1 MERVYENPTNESVD
15 FFVGT
20 EVENTPAK
28 GKLTLF
34 VVGIQPIDKIIAA
47 ATVNKCEHVYF
58 GANMSFPKLDVNDGT
73 GWRVWEEMIRG
84 VLGAGFWATLDID
97 VAQVEGLHESC
108 LTEHN
113 RFIPMISV
121 KLPYVGLFNYNT
133 TIKVDDKTF
142 DATNPGVW
150 CWSLHDL
157 MSRDHFTDWSK
168 YQEDKVI

>member
-1 MERVYENPTNESVD
+1 MKRVYENPSDKSVD

-34 VVGIQPIDKIIAA
+34 VVGIQLADKIIAKA
-47 ATVNKCEHVYF
+47 KKHKIEHVYF
-58 GANMSFPKLDVNDGT
+58 GANMSFPKLDVNDGP
-73 GWRVWEEMIRG
+73 GWQPWEDMIRS
-84 VLGAGFWATLDID
+84 VLDAGLWTTLDID
-97 VAQVEGLHESC
+97 VTCVEGLHESG

-121 KLPYVGLFNYNT
+121 KIPYVGLLNYNT

-142 DATNPGVW
+142 NATNPGVW

-168 YQEDKVI
+168 YQNDKVL

>member
-1 MERVYENPTNESVD
+1 MERVYENPSDKSVD
-15 FFVGT
+15 FFIGT

-28 GKLTLF
+28 GKKTLF
-34 VVGIQPIDKIIAA
+34 VVGIQSAERIVAEARENGIDHI
-47 ATVNKCEHVYF
+47 YF
-58 GANMSFPKLDVNDGT
+58 GANMSFPKLDTNDGP
-73 GWRVWEEMIRG
+73 GWSPWETMIRY
-84 VLGAGFWATLDID
+84 VLERGFWATLDID
-97 VAQVEGLHESC
+97 VSCVEGLHESC

-121 KLPYVGLFNYNT
+121 KIPYVGLLNYNT

-168 YQEDKVI
+168 YQEDKVL